1 MAKMKSPTQKE
12 QDMQCSTVDLL
23 HQKFSVFLCKTYQEK
38 VKFSNNHRSIVT
50 KISTGMKIVEK
61 YAGIDLVLQELAFWT
76 SHVNLAFAFNDVLL
90 PRLKLRS
97 NSGKLLTAFLN
108 FSWEELVRR
117 THTSFQ
123 LMKQQKGPKTKQNQ
137 LGMHWCMRE
146 VPLQPSCSISRAFS
160 SSPSCWVSR
169 TISFSILG
177 ITNVDSA
184 VSLSTSSIFAVSW
197 YLWDK

>member
-1 MAKMKSPTQKE
+1 
-12 QDMQCSTVDLL
+12 MQCFTVDLL
-23 HQKFSVFLCKTYQEK
+23 CQKLSVFLCKTYQEK
-38 VKFSNNHRSIVT
+38 VKFSNNHRTIIT
-50 KISTGMKIVEK
+50 KISSTGMKIVEK
-61 YAGIDLVLQELAFWT
+61 YAGTDLVLQELAFWT

-90 PRLKLRS
+90 PRFKLSS

-117 THTSFQ
+117 TRTWIQ
-123 LMKQQKGPKTKQNQ
+123 LMKQLKGPETEQNQ

-197 YLWDK
+197 CPWHK